1 MPGPAPKHSS
11 TRARRNKTSTAATLK
26 ADPTVSAPE
35 LPVSAPELPAIVWH
49 PMAEYWWADVWS
61 SPMAPEFD
69 DSDKHGLFALA
80 MIVNDFWTADT
91 ARDRRDLAAEIRQ
104 QGQRFGLSPIDR
116 RRLQWEIERTEDAKD
131 PGEARRQRR
140 ATPATKAGTVDPRS
154 VLRAV
159 Q

>member
-11 TRARRNKTSTAATLK
+11 TRARRNKTTTAATLK
-26 ADPTVSAPE
+26 ADPKVSAPQ
-35 LPVSAPELPAIVWH
+35 LPALDWH
-49 PMAEYWWADVWS
+49 PMTERWWADIWS

-80 MIVNDFWTADT
+80 MIVNDFWLADKP
-91 ARDRRDLAAEIRQ
+91 RDRRDLAAEIRQ

-116 RRLQWEIERTEDAKD
+116 RRLQWEIERTEDAQD
-131 PGEARRQRR
+131 RGEARRQRR
-140 ATPATKAGTVDPRS
+140 AAPSPAKTGTDDPRS

-159 Q
+159 K